1 MSRPNPIEGIE
12 PSEVFQ
18 ASCQYR
24 MLVVSVYQ
32 TYLYDNKL
40 RKDSPLFIY
49 RLIYI
54 FLNRVLRHKT
64 SSFITIQFEAP
75 HSLHISVL
83 FYCL

>member
-1 MSRPNPIEGIE
+1 
-12 PSEVFQ
+12 
-18 ASCQYR
+18 

-54 FLNRVLRHKT
+54 FESCVK
-64 SSFITIQFEAP
+64 A
-75 HSLHISVL
+75 
-83 FYCL
+83 